1 MAIKFLHDLDVL
13 GNIDLNNNQSLNMV
27 VQHLASDPTAV
38 EGKIYYNTTNDVL
51 KVCLGSTWTELS
63 SATGDITSIVDGA
76 GLTGSSLSSGA
87 ATLNVGSGTG
97 ITVNANDVA
106 ITAGGVG
113 TTQLAN
119 DGVTADKLANSIN
132 SAIAANT
139 AKTSNIVQT
148 TITGNAGT
156 ATKIASITNS
166 NIVQL
171 ATTQTL
177 ANKTLSTATLTGT
190 PISTTP
196 ATSDNST
203 KIATTAYVR
212 AYAAQSLQS
221 GIGSGDLAIDD
232 TDGLQDALNLKAPL
246 ASPTFTGTPVAP
258 TASASTNSTK
268 VATTAFVT
276 TAISNL
282 VGGAPGALNTLNEL
296 AAAIGDDASYASG
309 ITTALGLKAPIASPT
324 FTGTVGGITKAMVG
338 LGNVANIAVSGS
350 NTGDESAAGTSTAGI
365 VTRASDA
372 EALAGTNTTKYITPK
387 HLANRTYSATIGG
400 ATSIAVTHNLGTRN
414 VAVTMYDSSSYETV
428 YAEVVRTSTSVV
440 TIGFSSAPASN
451 DVTIVVNKI

>member
-51 KVCLGSTWTELS
+51 KVCLGSTWTAL
-63 SATGDITSIVDGA
+63 
-76 GLTGSSLSSGA
+76 
-87 ATLNVGSGTG
+87 
-97 ITVNANDVA
+97 
-106 ITAGGVG
+106 
-113 TTQLAN
+113 
-119 DGVTADKLANSIN
+119 
-132 SAIAANT
+132 
-139 AKTSNIVQT
+139 SNIVQT

-221 GIGSGDLAIDD
+221 GIGSGDLAIDAQH
-232 TDGLQDALNLKAPL
+232 LQ
-246 ASPTFTGTPVAP
+246 
-258 TASASTNSTK
+258 
-268 VATTAFVT
+268 
-276 TAISNL
+276 
-282 VGGAPGALNTLNEL
+282 
-296 AAAIGDDASYASG
+296 
-309 ITTALGLKAPIASPT
+309 
-324 FTGTVGGITKAMVG
+324 
-338 LGNVANIAVSGS
+338 
-350 NTGDESAAGTSTAGI
+350 
-365 VTRASDA
+365 
-372 EALAGTNTTKYITPK
+372 
-387 HLANRTYSATIGG
+387 
-400 ATSIAVTHNLGTRN
+400 
-414 VAVTMYDSSSYETV
+414 
-428 YAEVVRTSTSVV
+428 VRQ
-440 TIGFSSAPASN
+440 
-451 DVTIVVNKI
+451 